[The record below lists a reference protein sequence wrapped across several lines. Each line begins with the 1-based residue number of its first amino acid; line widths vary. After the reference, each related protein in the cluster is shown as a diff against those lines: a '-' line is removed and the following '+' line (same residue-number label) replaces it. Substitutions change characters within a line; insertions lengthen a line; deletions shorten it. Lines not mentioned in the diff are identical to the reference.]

1 MTKYETSKFGNGT
14 SSLSA
19 GGNVVLASGVPHN
32 TFGPRDSGGG
42 SGVLKVEGTIE
53 QVRLEVTGDDINDL
67 LGPLVDTYL
76 PAGGLIRDAYWNTV
90 KVFVATGTSPTL
102 LVGTDSTEVTNGLVV
117 NETALETLGTT
128 RVTSTLTGTWAVNT
142 PLAARTKIGFAVGG
156 SGGPAIARSGRGIL
170 TIEYV
175 RPALDV

>member
-42 SGVLKVEGTIE
+42 AGVLKVEGTIE
-53 QVRLEVTGDDINDL
+53 QLRFEVTGNDINDL
-67 LGPLVDTYL
+67 LGPLVDQYV
-76 PAGGLIRDAYWNTV
+76 PAGALVRDAWWNTV
-90 KVFVATGTSPTL
+90 EVFVATGTSPTL

-170 TIEYV
+170 TVEYI
-175 RPALDV
+175 RPALGV

>member
-1 MTKYETSKFGNGT
+1 MTKYEGSKFGNGI

-19 GGNVVLASGVPHN
+19 GGNVVVASGAPHN
-32 TFGPRDSGGG
+32 TFGPRDTGG
-42 SGVLKVEGTIE
+42 STGVLKVEGAIE
-53 QVRLEVTGDDINDL
+53 QIRLEVTGDDINDL
-67 LGPLVDTYL
+67 LEPLVPTYL
-76 PAGGLIRDAYWNTV
+76 PKGGLIRDAYWHTV
-90 KVFVATGTSPTL
+90 EVFVATGSSPTF
-102 LVGTDSTEVTNGLVV
+102 LVGTDTTEVTNGLVV

-142 PLAARTKIGFAVGG
+142 PLAARTKIGFAIGG
-156 SGGPAIARSGRGIL
+156 TGGPAIARSGRGIL

>member
-19 GGNVVLASGVPHN
+19 GGNVVVASGTPHN

-42 SGVLKVEGTIE
+42 TGVLKVEGTIE
-53 QVRLEVTGDDINDL
+53 QVRLEITGDDLNDL
-67 LGPLVDTYL
+67 LEPLVTTYL
-76 PAGGLIRDAYWNTV
+76 PKGGLIRDAYWNTV
-90 KVFVATGTSPTL
+90 EVFVATGTNPTL
-102 LVGTDSTEVTNGLVV
+102 LVGTDTSEVTNGLVV

-142 PLAARTKIGFAVGG
+142 PLAARTKIGLAIGG

-175 RPALDV
+175 RPALGY

>member
-19 GGNVVLASGVPHN
+19 GGNVVVASGTPHN

-90 KVFVATGTSPTL
+90 EVFVATGTSPTL

-142 PLAARTKIGFAVGG
+142 PLAARTMIGFAVGG

>member
-19 GGNVVLASGVPHN
+19 GGNVVVASGTPHN

-42 SGVLKVEGTIE
+42 TGVLKVEGTIE
-53 QVRLEVTGDDINDL
+53 QVRLELTGDDINDL

-90 KVFVATGTSPTL
+90 EVFVATGTNPTL
-102 LVGTDSTEVTNGLVV
+102 LVGTDGTEVTNGLVV

-142 PLAARTKIGFAVGG
+142 PLAARTKIGFAIGG

>member
-1 MTKYETSKFGNGT
+1 MTKYETSKFGNGV

-19 GGNVVLASGVPHN
+19 GGNVVVASGAPHN

-42 SGVLKVEGTIE
+42 SGVLKVEGTVE
-53 QVRLEVTGDDINDL
+53 QLRLEVTGDDINDL
-67 LGPLVDTYL
+67 LGPLVDQYI
-76 PAGGLIRDAYWNTV
+76 PAGALVRDAWWNTV
-90 KVFVATGTSPTL
+90 EVFVATGTSPTL
-102 LVGTDSTEVTNGLVV
+102 LVGTDTTEVTNGLVV

-128 RVTSTLTGTWAVNT
+128 RVTGTLTGTWAVNT
-142 PLAARTKIGFAVGG
+142 PLAARTKIGFAIGG
-156 SGGPAIARSGRGIL
+156 SNTPAIARSGRGIL

>member
-19 GGNVVLASGVPHN
+19 GGNVVVASGTPHN

-90 KVFVATGTSPTL
+90 EVFVATGTSPTL

>member
-19 GGNVVLASGVPHN
+19 GGNVVVASGTPHN
-32 TFGPRDSGGG
+32 TYGPRDSGG
-42 SGVLKVEGTIE
+42 STGVLEVDGAV
-53 QVRLEVTGDDINDL
+53 QQLRLEMTGDDINDL
-67 LGPLVDTYL
+67 LEPLVPTYL
-76 PAGGLIRDAYWNTV
+76 PAGALIRDAWWNTNV
-90 KVFVATGTSPTL
+90 VFVATGTSPTL
-102 LVGTDSTEVTNGLVV
+102 LVGTDTSEVTNGLVV

-142 PLAARTKIGFAVGG
+142 PLAARTKIGLAIGG
-156 SGGPAIARSGRGIL
+156 SNTPAIARSGRGYL

-175 RPALDV
+175 RPALGV

>member
-19 GGNVVLASGVPHN
+19 GGNVVVASGAPHN
-32 TFGPRDSGGG
+32 TFGPRDSGGA
-42 SGVLKVEGTIE
+42 SGTLEVDGAIW
-53 QVRLEVTGDDINDL
+53 QMRLELTGDDINDL
-67 LGPLVDTYL
+67 LEPLVPLYL
-76 PAGGLIRDAYWNTV
+76 PRGALIRDAWWNTNE
-90 KVFVATGTSPTL
+90 VFVATGTSPTL
-102 LVGTDSTEVTNGLVV
+102 LVGTDTTEVTNGLVV

-142 PLAARTKIGFAVGG
+142 PLAARTKVGFAIGG
-156 SGGPAIARSGRGIL
+156 TGGPAIARSGRGYL

-175 RPALDV
+175 RPALGV